1 MLIMRDAIT
10 GALNPAVKDPSK
22 LSEYKRQ
29 YEEEQLGYWLNPTF
43 AAPSSIAAARFA
55 IFMRS
60 ATNY

>member
-1 MLIMRDAIT
+1 MRGAIT
-10 GALNPAVKDPSK
+10 GALNPAVKDPQSC
-22 LSEYKRQ
+22 LNNKRQ

-60 ATNY
+60 ATGF